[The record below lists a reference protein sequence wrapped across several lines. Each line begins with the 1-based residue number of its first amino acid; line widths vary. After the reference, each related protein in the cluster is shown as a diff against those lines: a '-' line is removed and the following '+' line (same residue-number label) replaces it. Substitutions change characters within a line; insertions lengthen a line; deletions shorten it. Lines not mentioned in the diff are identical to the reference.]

1 MYRVVTDGKDYKGR
15 RVLDRGPW
23 LMSQNE
29 VEFWADFLRSVG
41 YKVMVEK
48 LQGNVSGHLS
58 R

>member
-23 LMSQNE
+23 LMSQSE
-29 VEFWADFLRSVG
+29 VEFWADFLRSAG
-41 YKVMVEK
+41 YKVVIEK
-48 LQGNVSGHLS
+48 LQGAVSGHLG